1 MNEHVLDVMEGHL
14 GWGSGRRVC
23 VGWNVGWKNMFI
35 TFSRMLY
42 CFDFI
47 EDPVMSL
54 GESELMV
61 ESSY

>member
-61 ESSY
+61 ESSN

>member
-1 MNEHVLDVMEGHL
+1 MNDHVLDVLQGHY
-14 GWGSGRRVC
+14 GWGVGRRVC

-47 EDPVMSL
+47 EDPVPSRC
-54 GESELMV
+54 
-61 ESSY
+61 YHR